1 MVIPRK
7 FGYAPPRL
15 RVNLLFQKQVIMNNA
30 GVGYANVRFAP
41 TNAYDIDPTVG
52 STAMSGYAEYATL
65 YRFYRVHSSR
75 ILVDFVNQESFGVMV
90 YVAVANSDPSTG
102 SSTCVAFLTNPRTK
116 QMTLGPATGMSSG
129 AIRSNFVTSQMG
141 GISSLSILD
150 EYSALTSGSPNN
162 NWWWVIGTFSA
173 ANLSSGIFLSL
184 RIEVEVEFFEFATI
198 LS

>member
-1 MVIPRK
+1 MVIPRQ

-15 RVNLLFQKQVIMNNA
+15 RMNLLFQKQVIMNNS
-30 GVGYANVRFAP
+30 GVGYQNVRFAP

-52 STAMSGYAEYATL
+52 STAMSGFSEYATL

-75 ILVDFVNQESFGVMV
+75 ILVDFVNQETFGVMV

-102 SSTCVAFLTNPRTK
+102 SATCVAFLTNPRTK

-129 AIRSNFVTSQMG
+129 AIRSNHSTSQMG
-141 GISSLSILD
+141 GVSSLSILD

-173 ANLSSGIFLSL
+173 ANMSSGIFMSL
-184 RIEVEVEFFEFATI
+184 RIEVEVEFFEFATVI
-198 LS
+198 A